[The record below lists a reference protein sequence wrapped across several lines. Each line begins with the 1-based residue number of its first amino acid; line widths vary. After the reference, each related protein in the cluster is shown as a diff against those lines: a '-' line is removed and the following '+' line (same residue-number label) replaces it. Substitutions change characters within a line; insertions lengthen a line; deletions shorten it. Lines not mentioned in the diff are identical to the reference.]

1 MCLLCILLFHSC
13 CWSPRSLHNL
23 TNCVLYAWSWML
35 DAWCL
40 MLDARCLMLV
50 AFLWWQLPCQL
61 QQLLYKSSLCIF
73 ACMQVVGTT
82 SRWLQSVH
90 TCHAL
95 QDCIQLLCVVV
106 QFYCAILLCW
116 PFNRAVFCPPLLLLI
131 VEAANLLLLWWP
143 LTGRKPYLSDLA
155 ISNLTAD

>member
-1 MCLLCILLFHSC
+1 
-13 CWSPRSLHNL
+13 
-23 TNCVLYAWSWML
+23 ML
-35 DAWCL
+35 DAL
-40 MLDARCLMLV
+40 
-50 AFLWWQLPCQL
+50 LWWQLPCQL
-61 QQLLYKSSLCIF
+61 QQQLYKSSLCIF

-116 PFNRAVFCPPLLLLI
+116 TFNRAVSCPPFQLMM
-131 VEAANLLLLWWP
+131 VDAASLLLLWWSP
-143 LTGRKPYLSDLA
+143 TGWQPYLSELA
-155 ISNLTAD
+155 LGNLTAD